1 MYAITFRVMFSY
13 LVADVNLI
21 YLLSFKLQW
30 ACAQKHGFTKEHYE
44 FKEWS
49 WVLGPEQIWKS
60 GKWQVEGQGHG
71 SHQRC
76 FSVLNSCYIHFT
88 ELDGPSSTQNLAWCR
103 DQWLEKEMATHSSIL
118 AWRIPGTEEPVGC
131 CLWGH
136 AESDSSS
143 SSRDQWYHMPIQED
157 MKFFTHT
164 K

>member
-1 MYAITFRVMFSY
+1 MW
-13 LVADVNLI
+13 I
-21 YLLSFKLQW
+21 YLLSFKQQW

-76 FSVLNSCYIHFT
+76 FSVLNSCYIHYT
-88 ELDGPSSTQNLAWCR
+88 EVDDPPPPKIWLDVETDGWRRKWQPTPVFLPGESKGQRSLWAAVYGVAQSQTQLKQLSS
-103 DQWLEKEMATHSSIL
+103 SS
-118 AWRIPGTEEPVGC
+118 
-131 CLWGH
+131 
-136 AESDSSS
+136 SSSSS
-143 SSRDQWYHMPIQED
+143 SSRDQWYHMPIQEN